1 MGKVENAVAWAISTA
16 NSAAHGYDQGKR
28 WGPDY
33 DCASFVISAFEQA
46 GIPVKTSGATYT
58 GNMRSVFLRC
68 GFKDV
73 TLSVNLPTGAGLQ
86 RGDVL
91 LNPAA
96 HTALAL
102 GSGRIVAARI
112 NEKGQILGGRPGD
125 QTGAEIAVG
134 NYYNYP
140 WTYVLRYTEQQVP
153 AAESSAA
160 AEDLPETY
168 TVQAGDTLFGISARF
183 HVPLA
188 DLVRINSIQIP
199 DRIFV
204 GQTIKLKGAAP
215 TAAAPVSG
223 SASGTTYTVQ
233 RGDTLWGIALR
244 HLGNGV
250 LWHQLADLNGIKA
263 PWILHQGQVLKLPGK
278 EVG

>member
-1 MGKVENAVAWAISTA
+1 MGKVDNAVSWALATA
-16 NSAAHGYDQGKR
+16 NSAAHGYDQGNR

-33 DCASFVISAFEQA
+33 DCASFVISAFQQA
-46 GIPVKTSGATYT
+46 GIPVKTAGATYT

-73 TLSVNLPTGAGLQ
+73 TLSVSLPTGAGLQ

-168 TVQAGDTLFGISARF
+168 TVQAGDTLSGISARF

-199 DRIFV
+199 DRIYV
-204 GQTIKLKGAAP
+204 GQTIKLKDG
-215 TAAAPVSG
+215 TAASPVPVSAATVSGG
-223 SASGTTYTVQ
+223 SSGNTYTVQ

-250 LWHQLADLNGIKA
+250 LWHQLAELNGIKA
-263 PWILHQGQVLKLPGK
+263 PWILQQGQVLKLP
-278 EVG
+278 